1 MIHKAVSIILIFLM
15 MTVSASASNWC
26 TRENSLQAKEI
37 SDAIYTHI
45 SEKRS
50 VLTTP
55 TKKYLFTKEIFFRLF
70 QIKSQT
76 DNDTFKCSISGIWYK
91 LNWDLIWLSKQIDI
105 TDKDFE
111 LLPSD
116 IQKNIMD
123 SKNSMY

>member
-1 MIHKAVSIILIFLM
+1 MAYKPLSIILIFLM
-15 MTVSASASNWC
+15 MTVSVSASNWC

-37 SDAIYTHI
+37 SDTIYTHI

-50 VLTTP
+50 IFTTP
-55 TKKYLFTKEIFFRLF
+55 TQKYLFTKNIFNLLF

-76 DNDTFKCSISGIWYK
+76 DNGTFKCSISGIWYK
-91 LNWDLIWLSKQIDI
+91 LNWDLIWLSKQIET